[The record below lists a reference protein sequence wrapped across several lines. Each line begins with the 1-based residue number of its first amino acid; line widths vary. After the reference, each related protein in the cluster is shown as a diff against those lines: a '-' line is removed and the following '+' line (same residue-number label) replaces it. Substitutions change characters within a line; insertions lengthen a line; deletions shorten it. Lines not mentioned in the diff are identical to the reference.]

1 MELNDDADR
10 DLERSY
16 LDMAIYI
23 SLNILELVIYY
34 RSIEG
39 KDMPI
44 SNRDTEEVDRGNWE
58 QFLLSSNREAL

>member
-1 MELNDDADR
+1 M
-10 DLERSY
+10 

-23 SLNILELVIYY
+23 SLNILELVLYY

-44 SNRDTEEVDRGNWE
+44 SNRDTEEVDKGNWE
-58 QFLLSSNREAL
+58 QFLAS